1 MDHFF
6 PRRLI
11 NNLWLY
17 CQKYILGNTSL
28 YRRGQQTRS
37 FSVREEKA
45 QQHYSLGAE
54 KDKML
59 NEVLDKIRHSPEKG
73 HLREGEDG

>member
-1 MDHFF
+1 M
-6 PRRLI
+6 
-11 NNLWLY
+11 
-17 CQKYILGNTSL
+17 
-28 YRRGQQTRS
+28 
-37 FSVREEKA
+37 REEKA